1 MSKWIRIMGMLAA
14 IIAVVV
20 LNLIPGANESMEW
33 ISLITAFILAA
44 WNAWKNNDFTFA
56 AKVGSEV
63 MNAIKDGKV
72 PADEVKAF
80 LDIKESCIRDSD
92 E

>member
-33 ISLITAFILAA
+33 ISLITAFILAMSSLGE
-44 WNAWKNNDFTFA
+44 NGFTT
-56 AKVGSEV
+56 
-63 MNAIKDGKV
+63 
-72 PADEVKAF
+72 
-80 LDIKESCIRDSD
+80 
-92 E
+92 